1 MDPGWKRYYP
11 DRSWLEQIAT
21 HRQECCCWL
30 LSTFSCARVAH
41 HNSSTNPPTRET
53 FKPIF
58 YPHFLGSTRSL
69 HNSLLHLLLTPRGPS
84 LNLHQSDVVRTPS
97 DAGRWPLLSHMR
109 LLQELPASSY
119 LSLLPAAT
127 ARRRP
132 NTVRVLYSTKYK
144 AYNRE
149 MQIQIHL

>member
-1 MDPGWKRYYP
+1 MEPGWKRYCP
-11 DRSWLEQIAT
+11 DGSWLEQIAT
-21 HRQECCCWL
+21 HRQKCCCWL

-41 HNSSTNPPTRET
+41 HNSSTNPPTLRT

-58 YPHFLGSTRSL
+58 SPHFLGSTQSL
-69 HNSLLHLLLTPRGPS
+69 HNSFLHLLLTPRRPS
-84 LNLHQSDVVRTPS
+84 LNLHQSDVVGTPS

-127 ARRRP
+127 ESPGRP
-132 NTVRVLYSTKYK
+132 NPTCHHSARPTLLYKTQ
-144 AYNRE
+144 N
-149 MQIQIHL
+149 I